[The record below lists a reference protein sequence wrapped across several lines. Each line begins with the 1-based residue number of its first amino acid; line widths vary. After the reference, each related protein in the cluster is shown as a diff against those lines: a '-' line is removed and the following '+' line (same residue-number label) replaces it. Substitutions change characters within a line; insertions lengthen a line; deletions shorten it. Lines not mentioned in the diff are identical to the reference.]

1 MIIIIKASYS
11 SINNY
16 MCVFVKNWLIWYK
29 RIFYVS
35 ILFQNQIMRN
45 EHEYLILGVMHDVF
59 LSKAIMAN
67 KYTRSLILLVGWKK
81 NKSLDS

>member
-1 MIIIIKASYS
+1 M
-11 SINNY
+11 N
-16 MCVFVKNWLIWYK
+16 
-29 RIFYVS
+29 
-35 ILFQNQIMRN
+35 ILF
-45 EHEYLILGVMHDVF
+45 LGVMHDVF